1 MTGGA
6 GFARQGKDQFD
17 NNRKIRQIRTPL
29 KDQAY
34 QQDSKAYSGS
44 LEEYEQLK
52 AWQNQRR
59 EEVKKYL
66 GFFSFAHRSAVG
78 HPAFIVL
85 KIICI

>member
-44 LEEYEQLK
+44 LEDYEQLK
-52 AWQNQRR
+52 VWQNQRR
-59 EEVKKYL
+59 EEVKKLSFYIWGFL
-66 GFFSFAHRSAVG
+66 GLLIAVLLG
-78 HPAFIVL
+78 ILLLLF
-85 KIICI
+85 